1 MSAYEQEFKQLKNQD
16 ITIRRL
22 EDQIADFKSRIED
35 KVAEE
40 VSKRIVDLEGAFI
53 VTFLYSCQH
62 SSMSAGTIMHI
73 FMPIRID
80 CNMYT

>member
-1 MSAYEQEFKQLKNQD
+1 VSAYEQEFKQLKNQD

-40 VSKRIVDLEGAFI
+40 VSKRIVDLEGALYDVYCNIFI
-53 VTFLYSCQH
+53 
-62 SSMSAGTIMHI
+62 
-73 FMPIRID
+73 
-80 CNMYT
+80 